1 MAEPLKTISNGQ
13 EIELP
18 STIPGIRAAL
28 PEHRRTEFDQAV
40 NEADVH
46 GIHAVLRHWI
56 LELAEDE
63 SERTITAQL
72 RERERHVA

>member
-1 MAEPLKTISNGQ
+1 MAEPLKTISNGR

-28 PEHRRTEFDQAV
+28 PEHRRAEFDRAV

-46 GIHAVLRHWI
+46 EIHGVLRHWI

-63 SERTITAQL
+63 SERAITARL
-72 RERERHVA
+72 RERERRVA